1 MIRIIIF
8 VVLLGLILAGLNR
21 FLKTPPSIIAATLKK
36 VGLIILIGLLIVLTL
51 TGKLNGI
58 FALIGLMVA
67 FFFRFL
73 PYLLRYFPQLMQLW
87 RWFQQQRPAG
97 AGGQQKNSSPRNGP
111 MTMEEALEILG
122 LNPGA
127 SEQDIIVAHRKLM
140 QKIHPDRGGSD
151 YLAAKINQAKRV
163 LLGK

>member
-21 FLKTPPSIIAATLKK
+21 FLKTPPRVIASVLKK
-36 VGLIILIGLLIVLTL
+36 VGLFVLVALLILLTL

-58 FALIGLMVA
+58 FALLGLLIA
-67 FFFRFL
+67 FVLRFL

-87 RWFQQQRPAG
+87 RWFQQNRPNGTRHHQQR
-97 AGGQQKNSSPRNGP
+97 SSPNRGV
-111 MTMEEALEILG
+111 MTSEEALEILG
-122 LNPGA
+122 LSQGA
-127 SEQDIIVAHRKLM
+127 SEQEIIAAHRKLM

-151 YLAAKINQAKRV
+151 YLAAKINQAKQV